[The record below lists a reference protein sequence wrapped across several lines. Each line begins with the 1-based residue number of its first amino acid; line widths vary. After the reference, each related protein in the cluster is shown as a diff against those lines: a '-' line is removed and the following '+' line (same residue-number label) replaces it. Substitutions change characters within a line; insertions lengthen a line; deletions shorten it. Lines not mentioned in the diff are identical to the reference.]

1 MPRAISPAPVGPSQ
15 DRETVIDRLVESYD
29 AGPRTMHHMGAYE
42 LPGMS
47 EVVQCIETIR
57 ALLLPGFVGA
67 PLVGA
72 TPEDVRAHVRDKLR
86 ELESRL
92 HRQVYRGL
100 HHRCRKVTDCRD
112 LDCAHCRVAA
122 DGITS
127 RFLGALPELRTALA
141 TDVEAAYEGDPAATG
156 TDEVI
161 FCYPGLYAITCYR
174 MANRLL
180 REGAGIIPRMITE
193 HAHEKTGIDIH
204 PGATIGGSLFIDHGT
219 GIVVGETT
227 VIGDRVRIYQGVT
240 LGALSLPKGKTH
252 TPEPKKRHPTIESE
266 VIIYANATILGGDTV
281 IGRGAVIG
289 GNCWVT
295 RSVPAGAR
303 ITVEECGPTRPGPRR
318 SPAVGAEVRKVR

>member
-1 MPRAISPAPVGPSQ
+1 MDSSKPRAQ
-15 DRETVIDRLVESYD
+15 TVPLDHVVASVLASYD
-29 AGPRTMHHMGAYE
+29 AGPNAIHHINAYE
-42 LPGMS
+42 LPQQA
-47 EVVQCIETIR
+47 EILRFIDIVR

-72 TPEDVRAHVRDKLR
+72 SPADIGAYV
-86 ELESRL
+86 LERL
-92 HRQVYRGL
+92 QDLSVILHQQVYRGL
-100 HHRCRKVTDCRD
+100 HHRCGISSANRR
-112 LDCAHCRVAA
+112 LDCADCMERAER
-122 DGITS
+122 ITS
-127 RFLGALPELRTALA
+127 RFLAALPELRAALA

-180 REGAGIIPRMITE
+180 REGASIIPRMITE

-204 PGATIGGSLFIDHGT
+204 PGATIANWFFIDHGT

-240 LGALSLPKGKTH
+240 LGALSLPKGKAH
-252 TPEPKKRHPTIESE
+252 TADPHKRHPTIEDG
-266 VIIYANATILGGDTV
+266 VIIYANATILGGHTV
-281 IGRGAVIG
+281 IGRNAVIG

-295 RSVPAGAR
+295 TSVEAGAR
-303 ITVEECGPTRPGPRR
+303 ITVDECGTQPNPLVETLRQAR
-318 SPAVGAEVRKVR
+318 